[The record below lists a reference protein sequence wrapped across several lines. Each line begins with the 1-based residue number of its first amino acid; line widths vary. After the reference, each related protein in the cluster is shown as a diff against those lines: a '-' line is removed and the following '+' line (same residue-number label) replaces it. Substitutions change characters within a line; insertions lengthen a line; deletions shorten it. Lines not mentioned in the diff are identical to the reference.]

1 MTTRDENGRFT
12 KGNSGNPGGRPK
24 REREKRYLEV
34 TLSACS
40 FSDWR
45 KIVKRAVTDAL
56 DGDHQARSFLA
67 NYLIGPPLQRHEFAN
82 PLDIKITEVKVN
94 LDETVDSGGRDS

>member
-1 MTTRDENGRFT
+1 VERDANGRFV
-12 KGNSGNPGGRPK
+12 KGNGGGPGRPK
-24 REREKRYLEV
+24 KEREQRYLEI

-45 KIVKRAVTDAL
+45 KIIKRAVADAL

-67 NYLIGPPLQRHEFAN
+67 NYLVGPPPQRHEFVS
-82 PLDIKITEVKVN
+82 PLNIKITEVKVN
-94 LDETVDSGGRDS
+94 LETVDGGR